1 MHIKYLNERETLD
14 IKCTLQSIDDWPH
27 RAEKQGRNQELPT
40 VPRTKTLY
48 LSGQRIHS
56 LIKKNKTKRRLSKPF
71 HIYIVGAMLLYWLTN
86 SIINLYLPNVT
97 RVT

>member
-40 VPRTKTLY
+40 VPRPKTLY

-71 HIYIVGAMLLYWLTN
+71 HIYIYSGSNVIILVIKLDHQSTFLT
-86 SIINLYLPNVT
+86 
-97 RVT
+97 